1 MCYNKGTKGEE
12 IPNNF
17 PTVQL
22 KLAEHARQPSPQNK
36 KLRRCPPVMCTANI
50 AVRVKERSSQRF
62 FGRLLSRKRFRFPNP
77 HFRQIGKELNFR
89 GRRRFGNAGREV
101 LYVQIRLTKAH
112 KIGGRSNVQFHSR
125 NGSISGSSPFAGRSN
140 VCPCSNTQL

>member
-1 MCYNKGTKGEE
+1 
-12 IPNNF
+12 
-17 PTVQL
+17 
-22 KLAEHARQPSPQNK
+22 
-36 KLRRCPPVMCTANI
+36 MCTANI

-101 LYVQIRLTKAH
+101 LYVQIGFEKTCLK
-112 KIGGRSNVQFHSR
+112 GGRSNVRFDER
-125 NGSISGSSPFAGRSN
+125 NYKIE
-140 VCPCSNTQL
+140 